1 MKLAAV
7 IDINRNYKEF
17 GLKENT
23 HISLIKKTEDVF
35 YVEPRYKSIKTVNDA
50 KFVLFSAPGASGKS
64 TLAEFIAYKTKSL
77 YWNLAK
83 IRLGENSLTGTLW
96 EGLLNCEMESF
107 FSALKTGEAL
117 FILDAFDEAE
127 IISGQ
132 INIKFLLDDLNKYTQ
147 GGNKSTILL
156 FARTESARFIAN
168 YFEEKHIGYNHFEI
182 GFFDEESA
190 RKFVLLK
197 HKRVGAISKTIKDC
211 VEEQFKKIKE
221 LLSNDN
227 KLIDSFLG
235 YAPVL
240 EALAKALDDQN
251 NTIKLLATLKA
262 NPNVTTNIV
271 STILNDLL
279 IREQKKLN
287 NAFEQWLHSNYPDF
301 KYGGNLYSVEEQCVR
316 LLEYIMNG
324 KFEDQSFF
332 EMPSLPSEIES
343 EYVEKL
349 KFFLMNHP
357 FLQNSL
363 SKKCDF
369 TGPAFRDYVLAK
381 VFADKFYSDLA
392 YSYPLNLILESH
404 FPSQMLFDFYLDFSK
419 DISGKLFP
427 YIYEAFKAKESNES
441 VAYIRIENE
450 KNNDTDEDNVQFVLQ
465 FVKPGDSSSL
475 EWEARLIDDNPLLV
489 RRLSN
494 TFISLDKEIILGENV
509 DEARLLN
516 SVVQAKKITLQA
528 REIILEARYPGL
540 IFLGSEEEVFSK
552 CEQTTKFRV
561 LADNADLIGISFP
574 NIDSFYNLR
583 NYRVDDKNVSDGDE
597 CKNLR
602 FFTYRLL
609 QAMRKHKKDNMA
621 KDIEFIDNRIV
632 GNNKQRMKYRNFM
645 LEKHII
651 YIDAD
656 ESHLYKLD
664 ADKLGEYGLSWVEV
678 SKMDSGKFKRLYDDF
693 CMWVAG
699 N

>member
-1 MKLAAV
+1 MSLAEV

-17 GLKENT
+17 ELKENA
-23 HISLIKKTEDVF
+23 HPSLIKRTEDVF
-35 YVEPRYKSIKTVNDA
+35 YVEPRYSSIKIVKDA

-64 TLAEFIAYKTKSL
+64 TLAEFIAYKTRSL
-77 YWNLAK
+77 YWNLAR

-96 EGLLNCEMESF
+96 DGLLNSEMETF
-107 FSALKTGEAL
+107 FQALTNGEAL

-132 INIKFLLDDLNKYTQ
+132 ENIKFLLNDLNKYTQ
-147 GGNKSTILL
+147 AGNNANILL
-156 FARTESARFIAN
+156 FARTESARFIAKF
-168 YFEEKHIGYNHFEI
+168 FEVNHICYNHYEI

-190 RKFVLLK
+190 KKFVLLK

-211 VEEQFKKIKE
+211 VEEQFVKIKE
-221 LLSNDN
+221 LLNNND
-227 KLIDSFLG
+227 KLIESFLG

-271 STILNDLL
+271 STILKDLL
-279 IREQKKLN
+279 TREQEKLN

-301 KYGGNLYSVEEQCVR
+301 KFYGKLYSIDEQCVR

-324 KFEDQSFF
+324 RFEEESFF
-332 EMPSLPSEIES
+332 EMPALPSEIES

-363 SKKCDF
+363 SKNCDF
-369 TGPAFRDYVLAK
+369 TGPAFRDYVLAR
-381 VFADKFYSDLA
+381 VFADVLYSDLA

-441 VAYIRIENE
+441 TAYIRIENE
-450 KNNDTDEDNVQFVLQ
+450 DPKEDDKDHVRFILQ
-465 FVKPGDSSSL
+465 FKKQGKNSSI

-494 TFISLDKEIILGENV
+494 TLISLDKEVIIGENV

-516 SVVQAKKITLQA
+516 SVIQARRITLQA
-528 REIILEARYPGL
+528 KEIILEARAPGV
-540 IFLGSEEEVFSK
+540 IFLESEEDVFSK
-552 CEQTTKFRV
+552 CDQATKFKI
-561 LADNADLIGISFP
+561 LADKVDLIGINFP

-583 NYRVDDKNVSDGDE
+583 SYRVDDKNISIGDE

-602 FFTYRLL
+602 FFIYRIL
-609 QAMRKHKKDNMA
+609 QAMRKHKKDTMA
-621 KDIEFIDNRIV
+621 KDIEFIVNRIV
-632 GNNKQRMKYRNFM
+632 GNNKQRMKYCNFM

-651 YIDAD
+651 YIDP
-656 ESHLYKLD
+656 EEPHLYKLD
-664 ADKLGEYGLSWVEV
+664 ADKLAEYDLNWVEV
-678 SKMDSGKFKRLYDDF
+678 GKMDSSKFKRLYDDF
-693 CMWVAG
+693 CTWSAD